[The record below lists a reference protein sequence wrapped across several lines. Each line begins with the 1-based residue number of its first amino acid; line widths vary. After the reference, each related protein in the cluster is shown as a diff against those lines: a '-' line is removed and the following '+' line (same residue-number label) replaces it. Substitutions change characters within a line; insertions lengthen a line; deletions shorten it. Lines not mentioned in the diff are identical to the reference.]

1 MYTIYLVWFA
11 VYTLQGKVFV
21 HITRNMRLRYVHNIF
36 GLVCCLH
43 FAGEGFC
50 TYHQEYVHC
59 LGQVFATYSQEYEI
73 VVYCVYTI
81 YLVWFA
87 VYTVRGA
94 GVCIYPRESSW
105 EIYFNLVTIGLLK
118 TGGEETLL

>member
-1 MYTIYLVWFA
+1 MIYLLAWDG
-11 VYTLQGKVFV
+11 LSGKSHYFWEAQFK
-21 HITRNMRLRYVHNIF
+21 IMSAQYIWF
-36 GLVCCLH
+36 GLL
-43 FAGEGFC
+43 C
-50 TYHQEYVHC
+50 TLC
-59 LGQVFATYSQEYEI
+59 A
-73 VVYCVYTI
+73 I

-118 TGGEETLL
+118 TGGEETLVWKISIL